1 MSAGRYYWDDFSD
14 DIHWGHHGQL
24 PRDSNFHNT
33 SWDGYRRHWL
43 RSRYDEPYRLSGAFD
58 SGREAYQVPGVWCL
72 DVHQFAPNELS
83 VKTVDD
89 SVVVEGR
96 HEEKEDKHG
105 YISRHFKRRY
115 VIPPGYDLEHVY
127 STLSSDGVLTVRA
140 PKIVPQ
146 REDPSERIIPIQQTG
161 TSELP
166 VVNGGK
172 RNGATNGHRVEN
184 GDKEQTDQR
193 NQ

>member
-1 MSAGRYYWDDFSD
+1 MRPRYEET
-14 DIHWGHHGQL
+14 
-24 PRDSNFHNT
+24 N
-33 SWDGYRRHWL
+33 
-43 RSRYDEPYRLSGAFD
+43 RLSAAFN
-58 SGREAYQVPGVWCL
+58 SGLDAYQVCL

-115 VIPPGYDLEHVY
+115 VIPQGYDLEHVH

-140 PKIVPQ
+140 PKILPD
-146 REDPSERIIPIQQTG
+146 REEPVERIIPIQQTG
-161 TSELP
+161 PAHLTVSK
-166 VVNGGK
+166 GQGQ
-172 RNGATNGHRVEN
+172 NGHKESDVEEE
-184 GDKEQTDQR
+184 KE
-193 NQ
+193 

>member
-1 MSAGRYYWDDFSD
+1 MSSRYLWDDFSD
-14 DIHWGHHGQL
+14 DCYWGARLDPMTRHG
-24 PRDSNFHNT
+24 DTDFYNS
-33 SWDGYRRHWL
+33 SWTGYRRHWM
-43 RSRYDEPYRLSGAFD
+43 RPRYEESNRLSAAFT
-58 SGREAYQVPGVWCL
+58 SGRDAYQVCL
-72 DVHQFAPNELS
+72 DVHQFAPKELS

-140 PKIVPQ
+140 PKIVPE
-146 REDPSERIIPIQQTG
+146 REEPVERIIPIQQTG
-161 TSELP
+161 PAHLTVRSEGKA
-166 VVNGGK
+166 VNGHQEEGSSD
-172 RNGATNGHRVEN
+172 AE
-184 GDKEQTDQR
+184 KE
-193 NQ
+193 